1 MDWLLN
7 EIYIIGGVSL
17 GLFLSICMYGYKI
30 MCLRGKGGKKQSN
43 FDEPEDF
50 KIEEWKSEIEDED
63 SCRISIA
70 SSIFSGKVNEND
82 RNMKQKEPLP
92 ITFLANLLNDLSD
105 KLEQI
110 KEFEGKIKSQERKMK
125 KLSSL
130 NKSLEKR
137 VCKLEGE
144 LTKRDPFSDYASMK
158 GLEVTYSGPSF
169 CACNPGDKG
178 ACI

>member
-7 EIYIIGGVSL
+7 EIYILGGVSL
-17 GLFLSICMYGYKI
+17 GLFLSICMYGYKK
-30 MCLRGKGGKKQSN
+30 MCMGEKQNKKQID
-43 FDEPEDF
+43 FDDHEDF
-50 KIEEWKSEIEDED
+50 KIEEWKSEMEDD
-63 SCRISIA
+63 DYCRISFA
-70 SSIFSGKVNEND
+70 SSISSAKLNEND
-82 RNMKQKEPLP
+82 KKNKPKDPPSISL
-92 ITFLANLLNDLSD
+92 LANVLYDLSD
-105 KLEQI
+105 KLEQT
-110 KEFEGKIKSQERKMK
+110 KGLEEKFKAYERKMK

-158 GLEVTYSGPSF
+158 GLECTYSGPSF
-169 CACNPGDKG
+169 CVCKPGDRG